1 MPRVDSIEA
10 LADAVQAFDATPL
23 GLQVDPEAD
32 AAVRESL
39 QRTGFLL
46 LGERHGVEQTPVLVE
61 EVISWFGLD
70 GIALEWDANLG
81 PWLDRWLADGVLVD
95 PARGDPAMQVWS
107 GDGRLTAG
115 HLAVLRRLTAA
126 GLLITLMDR
135 TPVVRPRPGESEEE
149 MGRRWWSERDA
160 AMADR
165 VLAGSNP
172 PRWLARGGWG
182 AFILD

>member
-23 GLQVDPEAD
+23 GLQVGSGGRRRRPGVSAAD
-32 AAVRESL
+32 RLSAAGRAAGL
-39 QRTGFLL
+39 
-46 LGERHGVEQTPVLVE
+46 EQTPVLVE

-81 PWLDRWLADGVLVD
+81 AWLDRWLADGVLVD
-95 PARGDPAMQVWS
+95 PARGDPAMQVCLLH
-107 GDGRLTAG
+107 GRLTAW

-135 TPVVRPRPGESEEE
+135 QAGRALTTWGE
-149 MGRRWWSERDA
+149 
-160 AMADR
+160 
-165 VLAGSNP
+165 
-172 PRWLARGGWG
+172 
-182 AFILD
+182 